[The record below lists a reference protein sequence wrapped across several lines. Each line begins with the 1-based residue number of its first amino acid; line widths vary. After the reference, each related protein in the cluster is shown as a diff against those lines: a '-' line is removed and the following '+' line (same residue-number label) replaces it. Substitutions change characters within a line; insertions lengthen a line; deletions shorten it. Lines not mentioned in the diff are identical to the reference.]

1 LTRYE
6 NDGLLKVTLNLYRAD
21 VAEMERIFGYG
32 WSAELREL
40 LHNYLVKRRTAV
52 IMKDMLNDSRRSV
65 D

>member
-1 LTRYE
+1 MTRYE

>member
-1 LTRYE
+1 LTRSE
-6 NDGLLKVTLNLYRAD
+6 NDELLKVTINLYRAD

-40 LHNYLVKRRTAV
+40 LHNYLNKRRTVAIV
-52 IMKDMLNDSRRSV
+52 RDMLDDSRRSV

>member
-1 LTRYE
+1 MTRSE
-6 NDGLLKVTLNLYRAD
+6 NDELLKVTINLYRDD
-21 VAEMERIFGYG
+21 VAEMERIFGHG

-40 LHNYLVKRRTAV
+40 LHNYLVRRRTAA